1 MRPRKRAGGHA
12 IGLRI
17 GDRRQPR
24 LAERAAHLVVGDVAQ
39 DLGDRLLDAA
49 KPRAQ
54 LVGAARDLDMAV
66 ARLGGGALGD
76 GDALLGGTLGR
87 ARRLARA
94 LGLAPR
100 RFGHA
105 ALMRAGLLDAGLLGV
120 AGGGEPARLGL
131 DARLG
136 LGVLGRDAVDLLAD
150 LGQPVALAEPHR
162 RRRRR
167 AGAHACSRPSAT
179 PRRRA

>member
-1 MRPRKRAGGHA
+1 MP
-12 IGLRI
+12 
-17 GDRRQPR
+17 
-24 LAERAAHLVVGDVAQ
+24 
-39 DLGDRLLDAA
+39 A

-76 GDALLGGTLGR
+76 GDALLRGPLGR

-105 ALMRAGLLDAGLLGV
+105 ALVRAGLLDAGLLGV
-120 AGGGEPARLGL
+120 AGGGQPARLGL

-167 AGAHACSRPSAT
+167 AGAHRVAVPA
-179 PRRRA
+179 PHRAVARDELLAGLEAGLQGRTRGLVGDDADEGRGDARARASP